1 MTDDKGKSGHP
12 LPASEEARED
22 LVPEHLIDEKGHGD
36 DRAAPSAPQDAF
48 AAPDGTPY
56 PGGAGQAD

>member
-1 MTDDKGKSGHP
+1 MTDDKGESGHP

-22 LVPEHLIDEKGHGD
+22 LVPEHLVAEKGRGED
-36 DRAAPSAPQDAF
+36 SAAPSMPQDEF

-56 PGGAGQAD
+56 PAGAERPS

>member
-1 MTDDKGKSGHP
+1 MTGDKGKSGHP

-36 DRAAPSAPQDAF
+36 DGAAPSAPQDAF
-48 AAPDGTPY
+48 AAPDGRPY
-56 PGGAGQAD
+56 PGGAGEAD